1 MKIKSIEV
9 IHCDETPVYDV
20 VNVPDT
26 HNFIIKGQSTDIISH
41 NCLDEVSFSKAPKG
55 SKNSVMDMYRSIRR
69 RMESRFMR
77 SGNLPGM
84 LGLISSKN
92 DENSFLERYIES
104 NRYNKK
110 TIVIDKPV
118 YEIKP
123 ASTYMGPRFDVAVG
137 D

>member
-1 MKIKSIEV
+1 MKIVSVTRERMSEPV
-9 IHCDETPVYDV
+9 PVYDV
-20 VNVPDT
+20 IDT
-26 HNFIIKGQSTDIISH
+26 GPLHNFIVKTNSSSVISH

-104 NRYNKK
+104 NR
-110 TIVIDKPV
+110 
-118 YEIKP
+118 
-123 ASTYMGPRFDVAVG
+123 
-137 D
+137 